1 MILGA
6 LESLNERGRKGRYMS
21 RMSSALPASDIAFA
35 ASDVACWLGHLSA
48 ERRLSPKTVEAYERD
63 VRQFLVFLCG
73 HFGKRVTLPA
83 LSRLKPLDVRAFMA
97 ARRADGVS
105 SRSLMRMLAGARSF
119 ARFLER
125 NGKGNI
131 SALSAVRS
139 PKLTRTLPKV
149 RYLSVPEAGRYRPA
163 LSNLRWRGCAV
174 RSACRKRRRRMR
186 CAIHSRHICWLAA
199 ATCAPSKSCSGT
211 PPYPRRKCT
220 LPSIPNV
227 LWKSTATRIRE

>member
-35 ASDVACWLGHLSA
+35 ASDVAREFACWLGHLSA

-83 LSRLKPLDVRAFMA
+83 LSRLKPLDMRAFMA

-131 SALSAVRS
+131 SALSAVR
-139 PKLTRTLPKV
+139 
-149 RYLSVPEAGRYRPA
+149 
-163 LSNLRWRGCAV
+163 
-174 RSACRKRRRRMR
+174 
-186 CAIHSRHICWLAA
+186 
-199 ATCAPSKSCSGT
+199 
-211 PPYPRRKCT
+211 
-220 LPSIPNV
+220 
-227 LWKSTATRIRE
+227 